1 MYIVGPLEFC
11 LPQTPKCVMT
21 QAEQERILPHTTFSG
36 VRLAD
41 FQSQSRALT
50 HIGCP
55 LRMASS
61 IFLTVK
67 PASRMGQMWTME
79 LDVKG
84 DDAMFLL
91 RCSEVQ
97 NLYVIIIHKS

>member
-84 DDAMFLL
+84 L
-91 RCSEVQ
+91 RVVPITSACLHLIGWNPVT
-97 NLYVIIIHKS
+97 